1 MTDESATKYVL
12 RANALVLLVLG
23 CRHVAKTMC
32 VPSFVVVS
40 YLICCA
46 KTGKFSPN
54 PNPNSN
60 SKLELHFGAIHEAL
74 ESASER
80 LRLC

>member
-46 KTGKFSPN
+46 KTEHP
-54 PNPNSN
+54 P
-60 SKLELHFGAIHEAL
+60 KLELHFGAIDEAL